1 MKIISRIFEVMCLVS
16 LIVFLFISFSFPYQ
30 NTGVDFDDLFS
41 MNEGWDYSVNDKLI
55 KDVKLPYK
63 NYETKVGDTFSISRI
78 LPEAFKDSQA
88 VCIFTAYDSVRAT
101 LDGIEIYS
109 YGYNNTDHLFINNKG
124 FLNNVIPIPS
134 GSNGKKLVIEM
145 VSVNAKYAGVVK
157 KISYG
162 NKNSVYATLILQKF
176 PGIIICTF
184 IIVAG
189 IVSLIIYF
197 SLRIK
202 TGHLDDNFKIIGIC
216 ALCSGLWSINQYDF
230 FSLIIGNAQIT
241 YFVDYSAL
249 FLMPI
254 AFSIYIYKL
263 CRDRCKKIIG
273 AMCTVHTLFVL
284 IAFILQIAR
293 VKELFELLFFF
304 IVMLMLEIVLV
315 IGTIIYDIVV
325 EKNTRIKLLL
335 IPLMILLIGAA
346 FDVVLYYLRIY
357 SERIA
362 TFPISI
368 LISVITLMNF
378 SWKRYLK
385 IIADQEKK
393 DLIIKMA
400 DIDLMTQAK
409 NRNAFEKEIV
419 EISKNPERLKNIYIT
434 EFDLNYLK
442 YINDHYGHDTGDE
455 AIRICYKIIKNIV
468 GSKGEV
474 FRTGG
479 DEFICITYEPIEN
492 IQQDLERMI
501 KEENLPYPLELSY
514 GTACFNPELDEDI
527 HDVIKRSDK
536 LMYEMKQMMECDK
549 DEYKRKS
556 TENKI
561 GVDQKENLLI

>member
-1 MKIISRIFEVMCLVS
+1 
-16 LIVFLFISFSFPYQ
+16 
-30 NTGVDFDDLFS
+30 
-41 MNEGWDYSVNDKLI
+41 
-55 KDVKLPYK
+55 
-63 NYETKVGDTFSISRI
+63 
-78 LPEAFKDSQA
+78 
-88 VCIFTAYDSVRAT
+88 
-101 LDGIEIYS
+101 
-109 YGYNNTDHLFINNKG
+109 
-124 FLNNVIPIPS
+124 
-134 GSNGKKLVIEM
+134 M
-145 VSVNAKYAGVVK
+145 VSVNDKYAGVVK
-157 KISYG
+157 KVSYG
-162 NKNSVYATLILQKF
+162 NQNSVYAALILKKF
-176 PGIIICTF
+176 PGIMICTF
-184 IIVAG
+184 IIMAG
-189 IVSLIIYF
+189 VLSLIIYF

-202 TGHLDDNFKIIGIC
+202 TGHWDDNFKLIGIC

-241 YFVDYSAL
+241 YFVDYYCL

-254 AFSIYIYKL
+254 AFSFYIYNL
-263 CRDRCKKIIG
+263 CRERCKKIIG
-273 AMCTVHTLFVL
+273 AMITVHTLFVL
-284 IAFILQIAR
+284 TAFILQITK

-304 IVMLMLEIVLV
+304 IVMLILEIVLA
-315 IGTIIYDIVV
+315 IGAIIYDLVV

-335 IPLMILLIGAA
+335 IPLMIVLFGAV

-357 SERIA
+357 SERFV

-368 LISVITLMNF
+368 LISVITILTF

-385 IIADQEKK
+385 IIADQEKNE
-393 DLIIKMA
+393 LIIKMA
-400 DIDLMTQAK
+400 DLDLMTQAK

-419 EISKNPERLKNIYIT
+419 EISKDPERLKNIHIT

-455 AIRICYKIIKNIV
+455 AIRICYNIIKNIV
-468 GSKGEV
+468 GNKGEV
-474 FRTGG
+474 FRIGG

-501 KEENLPYPLELSY
+501 KEQNLPYPLELSY

-556 TENKI
+556 MVNKI
-561 GVDQKENLLI
+561 GVDHNKNI

>member
-1 MKIISRIFEVMCLVS
+1 MKTISRIFEGMCLFS
-16 LIVFLFISFSFPYQ
+16 LLALLFIGFVFPYQ
-30 NTGVDFDDLFS
+30 NTRFHFDGLVS
-41 MNEGWDYSVNDKLI
+41 MNEGWDYSVNATLV
-55 KDVKLPYK
+55 KDVKLPYT

-78 LPEAFKDSQA
+78 LPEAFKDPQA
-88 VCIFTAYDSVRAT
+88 VCIFTAYNSVRAT
-101 LDGIEIYS
+101 LDGKEIYS
-109 YGYNNTDHLFINNKG
+109 YGYSNSDYLFIDNKG

-145 VSVNAKYAGVVK
+145 VSVNAKYAGIVK
-157 KISYG
+157 KISYA
-162 NKNSVYATLILQKF
+162 NQNSVYATLILKKF
-176 PGIIICTF
+176 PGIIVCSF
-184 IIVAG
+184 IIMAG
-189 IVSLIIYF
+189 ILSLIIYF

-230 FSLIIGNAQIT
+230 FSLIVGNAQVS
-241 YFVDYSAL
+241 YFVDYYGL

-254 AFSIYIYKL
+254 SYSLYIYKL
-263 CRDRCKKIIG
+263 CSERCKRIIG

-284 IAFILQIAR
+284 TAFILQITR
-293 VKELFELLFFF
+293 VKELFNLLVFFLA
-304 IVMLMLEIVLV
+304 MLILEIILV
-315 IGTIIYDIVV
+315 IGAIIYEIVV

-335 IPLMILLIGAA
+335 IPLMIVLIGAL

-357 SERIA
+357 SERFV

-368 LISVITLMNF
+368 LISIVIIMSF

-385 IIADQEKK
+385 IIADQEKN

-400 DIDLMTQAK
+400 DLELMTQAK

-419 EISKNPERLKNIYIT
+419 EISKNPERLKNIHIT
-434 EFDLNYLK
+434 EFDLNFLK
-442 YINDHYGHDTGDE
+442 YINDHYGHNTGDE
-455 AIRICYKIIKNIV
+455 AIRNCYRFIKNIV

-492 IQQDLERMI
+492 IQPNLERMI
-501 KEENLPYPLELSY
+501 KEQNLDYPMEISY
-514 GTACFNPELDEDI
+514 GTACFNPESDEDI

-536 LMYEMKQMMECDK
+536 LMYKMKKMMERDK
-549 DEYKRKS
+549 DKYKRKIHG
-556 TENKI
+556 E
-561 GVDQKENLLI
+561 